1 MRFDLSKYSTVA
13 ERLAQFHQDY
23 PDGRIVTELTN
34 IDGEIGKTRW
44 VIKSTIYLSAGDQA
58 NGLAKATGYAF
69 EVDGT
74 GGANAT
80 SALENGE
87 SSSIGRA
94 LMVAGYSMNKEPN
107 ALASREEMEKVVR
120 GSKDFIAEADKL
132 TDKDALR
139 ALWAE
144 AKSKNAPEGVLTYI
158 KDRANATHGTSSVDP
173 GATGGVPAV
182 SSEPDAS
189 PTAQPARRG
198 SGTRATS

>member
-182 SSEPDAS
+182 SGEPDAS
-189 PTAQPARRG
+189 PAAQPARRG
-198 SGTRATS
+198 GGARTTS